1 MNNLESTPHY
11 AGWQQWLFWALW
23 LLGLVMAGYTFIGT
37 AMALLSLPLM
47 GLVMAM
53 IFIVQLVMLV
63 LLAVRF
69 FKRNYPMRRLFTGLG
84 RVCAHYGIRAADHTL
99 VKSALWQLI
108 PLFSSSPSTSVTFR
122 HIRATVVL
130 MPVYIRVIPARRQ

>member
-84 RVCAHYGIRAADHTL
+84 WGVFVPITVFALLIILWSNQHYG
-99 VKSALWQLI
+99 S
-108 PLFSSSPSTSVTFR
+108 
-122 HIRATVVL
+122 
-130 MPVYIRVIPARRQ
+130 